1 MIAVHIYFPVTGR
14 RAHMADADGAT
25 DAGQML
31 VLRDQQDE
39 SEWQYLGNPEVA
51 ARTSLSEIVS
61 QFIQDCRSADGVID
75 PAQRAAAMQVR
86 DGLLQAAAQVDDAL
100 KDAQGR

>member
-1 MIAVHIYFPVTGR
+1 MHIYFPVTGR
-14 RAHMADADGAT
+14 RADVTDADATA

-31 VLRDQQDE
+31 VLRDPQDD

-51 ARTSLSEIVS
+51 ARTSLCEIVS
-61 QFIQDCRSADGVID
+61 RFIQDCRSADGAID

-86 DGLLQAAAQVDDAL
+86 DALLRAATQVEAAL
-100 KDAQGR
+100 KEGQNP

>member
-1 MIAVHIYFPVTGR
+1 MHIYFPVTGR
-14 RAHMADADGAT
+14 RPDVADADAAA
-25 DAGQML
+25 DAGQLL
-31 VLRDQQDE
+31 VLRDTQDE

-61 QFIQDCRSADGVID
+61 QFVQDCSSPDGLMD

-86 DGLLQAAAQVDDAL
+86 DALMRAAAQIDDAL
-100 KDAQGR
+100 KGAQDR

>member
-1 MIAVHIYFPVTGR
+1 MHIYFPVTGR
-14 RAHMADADGAT
+14 RADVADADAAS

-31 VLRDQQDE
+31 VLREPQDE

-61 QFIQDCRSADGVID
+61 RFIQDCRSAEGAID
-75 PAQRAAAMQVR
+75 PAQRTTAMQVR
-86 DGLLQAAAQVDDAL
+86 DALLRAAAQIDDAL
-100 KDAQGR
+100 KDGKDR

>member
-1 MIAVHIYFPVTGR
+1 MHIYFPVTGR
-14 RAHMADADGAT
+14 RADVADADAAA

-31 VLRDQQDE
+31 VLRDTQDE

-61 QFIQDCRSADGVID
+61 RFIQDCRSADGAID
-75 PAQRAAAMQVR
+75 PAQRDAATQVR
-86 DGLLQAAAQVDDAL
+86 DALLRGATQIDEAL
-100 KDAQGR
+100 KGGKDR